1 MEKLFDFLL
10 EGKLKRGTCD
20 VFDIYVYWK
29 IHEFS
34 FTINISNFFFQ
45 QPLLQ
50 YIIFPAQFAFLYSYY
65 PSGNMEKL
73 PAQLEE
79 IWQAK
84 HFEDAEK
91 AFAAVEGGQKIE
103 SGPSF
108 FKTAEV
114 EDKVSA

>member
-10 EGKLKRGTCD
+10 EGKLKRGACVYLIYTCIRK
-20 VFDIYVYWK
+20 FT
-29 IHEFS
+29 S
-34 FTINISNFFFQ
+34 FLPQSISKTFFQ

-50 YIIFPAQFAFLYSYY
+50 YLIFPAQFAFLYSYY

-114 EDKVSA
+114 EEKVSA